1 MSTVVIA
8 IDGPSGSG
16 KSSTARAVAQRARWA
31 YLDTG
36 ALYRAIT
43 WLALDIGSN
52 SASESKSAKE
62 IVELARTRG
71 ITFNSDPIEPRIF
84 VGERDLTSDIRSLRV
99 TDQVS
104 QYAAMP
110 EIREYLLTLQHE
122 IIDQAPHGIVVEGRD
137 IGTVVAPDAALKI
150 FLYADLHERAR
161 RRERELAAV
170 LDDEEDSATT
180 DQVADSLTARDETDS
195 RRPISPL
202 RMADDALEIDS
213 TLLDLEEVVEVIWDW
228 AKSRNLLG
236 LPKVAIIGRPNV
248 GKSTLVNRIIG
259 RREAIVEDVPGVT
272 RDRVK
277 YEAQWNGRTFLLIDT
292 GGWEVKPEGISM
304 KITAGSEAAIAESDL
319 VLFVVDAQVGALDE
333 DESLLTILRR
343 SGKNVILVANKVDSP
358 TEETMAHGLWNLG
371 LGEPHFVSALH
382 GRGSGDLLDLV
393 VRELPEVGTEPADD
407 GYRRVALVGRPNVG
421 KSSLL
426 NTLAGES
433 RVLVDDAAGTTRD
446 PVDELIEFGGNTWR
460 FIDTA
465 GIRRKAKFDS
475 GTDYY
480 ASLRTEAALERAE
493 VAVVVLDASV
503 PLTEQDLRIV
513 TMAEESG
520 RALVLVMNKWDIVD
534 TERQEQ
540 LNKELERNL
549 ERYPWVQRVNVSA
562 LTGWHRDRL
571 APALRTALNSW
582 EKRVPTSKLN
592 SFLGSLIAATP
603 PPVRGGKQ
611 PKIRFATQA
620 GICPPKFVV
629 FSSEWVE
636 PSYRR
641 FIERKLREEFGFDG
655 SPVEV
660 AIKVREREERKE
672 KRKPTY

>member
-1 MSTVVIA
+1 MSTVVVA

-16 KSSTARAVAQRARWA
+16 KSTTARAIAQRARWQ

-36 ALYRAIT
+36 ALYRALT
-43 WLALDIGSN
+43 WLALTENI
-52 SASESKSAKE
+52 ESTERLIDRAR
-62 IVELARTRG
+62 ELG
-71 ITFNSDPIEPRIF
+71 ISFNGDPIEPRIF
-84 VGERDLTSDIRSLRV
+84 VGDVDVTGDIRSARV

-104 QYAAMP
+104 IYSAQP
-110 EIREYLLTLQHE
+110 EVREFLLDLQHE
-122 IIDQAPHGIVVEGRD
+122 LIDAAPTGIVVEGRD

-150 FLYADLHERAR
+150 FLYAYLHARAL
-161 RRERELAAV
+161 RRERELAGEEE
-170 LDDEEDSATT
+170 LSTDEVAT
-180 DQVADSLTARDETDS
+180 SLTNRDEIDS
-195 RRPISPL
+195 TRKISPL

-213 TLLDLEEVVEVIWDW
+213 TNLDLAEVVDVIWDW

-277 YEAQWNGRTFLLIDT
+277 YEAEWNGRDFLLIDT

-304 KITAGSEAAIAESDL
+304 KITAGSEIAINEADL

-333 DESLLTILRR
+333 DESLLTLLRR
-343 SGKNVILVANKVDSP
+343 SGKKVILVANKVDSP
-358 TEETMAHGLWNLG
+358 TEENMAHGLWNLG

-393 VRELPEVGTEPADD
+393 VKELPEVGSEPADD

-426 NTLAGES
+426 NTLAGEA

-480 ASLRTEAALERAE
+480 ASLRTESALDRAE

-549 ERYPWVQRVNVSA
+549 ERYPWAQRVNVSA

-582 EKRVPTSKLN
+582 EKRIPTSKLN
-592 SFLGSLIAATP
+592 SFLGALIAATP

-620 GICPPKFVV
+620 GTCPPKFVV

-672 KRKPTY
+672 RRKPTY